1 MTKSGTNDLQ
11 TQETIET
18 VLRFNEAFNR
28 HDVDAIMA
36 LMQRIVSSRIRR
48 LLQTGDVLGCS
59 LMTSTGNV
67 ELQLLNHEF
76 LIGDNRLHHITN

>member
-1 MTKSGTNDLQ
+1 MGINMTKSGTNDLQ

-48 LLQTGDVLGCS
+48 LLQTGDV
-59 LMTSTGNV
+59 
-67 ELQLLNHEF
+67 
-76 LIGDNRLHHITN
+76 